1 MKRWWIISACLL
13 ALSAW
18 LYFTGR
24 LELML
29 LSLAGIFGAGARAAS
44 EKYDKAQRETD
55 ELLREIRD
63 VLGETDE
70 VRREHDEEVR
80 AIEEGNFSGV
90 PIGDLIDG
98 ANERERR
105 RADRAEP

>member
-1 MKRWWIISACLL
+1 MKKWLLFGFFL
-13 ALSAW
+13 ALSVW
-18 LYFTGR
+18 LYISGR
-24 LELML
+24 LELL
-29 LSLAGIFGAGARAAS
+29 FLSLAGIFGVGARAAS

-63 VLGETDE
+63 VLGETEE
-70 VRREHDEEVR
+70 VRREHDGEVR
-80 AIEEGNFSGV
+80 DIEKEDFSGV

-105 RADRAEP
+105 RTDRTEP